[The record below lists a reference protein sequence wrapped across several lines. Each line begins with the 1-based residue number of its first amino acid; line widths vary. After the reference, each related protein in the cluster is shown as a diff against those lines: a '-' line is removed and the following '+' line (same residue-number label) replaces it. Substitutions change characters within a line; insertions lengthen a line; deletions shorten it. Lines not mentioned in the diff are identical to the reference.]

1 MKKGSIKNNNGG
13 FTLIET
19 IISMLILAIIVTPLL
34 RTFVVS
40 AVTNNKTKTKQI
52 AGEIATTLMEGIKAY
67 GIEET
72 ALELNEINTLR
83 LIDSSYITDD
93 TQMYELSY
101 NNLTNMYKRI
111 ENQNLLSVAKGSD
124 GTYSFKTNTDRQY
137 YYSINNVKKDNRT
150 FDIIAKFDAT
160 EYTGNTESGGDVKQN
175 NYNMPE
181 LSELN
186 SATTAILTPASY
198 DERASDYY
206 YELYKNYEFD
216 KWVKACE
223 IAAAANTPAPEYVL
237 SKTEDDIKN
246 RISRTHDVI
255 LTKEADNRVKVT
267 CNIVYTFD
275 NTGGII
281 CAVGDANESTLTVRE
296 YKNAAAEKTY
306 DALENVYLFFNQY
319 NTTDY
324 KKDIIRVNNG
334 TSINSSVAA
343 NLFIAVQ
350 DSNYITPVN
359 ITLDVSQSYANK
371 LNIFSNKQVLNS
383 TGRVYTGSEYNDSLY
398 TRSDATDRLYDVT
411 IYVYE
416 SEANNRYVKLYTSMT
431 SSIGE

>member
-1 MKKGSIKNNNGG
+1 MKKGSIKNNNDG

-101 NNLTNMYKRI
+101 NSLTNMYKRI

-137 YYSINNVKKDNRT
+137 YYAINNVKKDNRT

-198 DERASDYY
+198 DERASDYNSY
-206 YELYKNYEFD
+206 
-216 KWVKACE
+216 
-223 IAAAANTPAPEYVL
+223 
-237 SKTEDDIKN
+237 
-246 RISRTHDVI
+246 
-255 LTKEADNRVKVT
+255 
-267 CNIVYTFD
+267 IVH
-275 NTGGII
+275 NNNHRL
-281 CAVGDANESTLTVRE
+281 AHH
-296 YKNAAAEKTY
+296 
-306 DALENVYLFFNQY
+306 
-319 NTTDY
+319 
-324 KKDIIRVNNG
+324 KKM
-334 TSINSSVAA
+334 A
-343 NLFIAVQ
+343 
-350 DSNYITPVN
+350 
-359 ITLDVSQSYANK
+359 
-371 LNIFSNKQVLNS
+371 
-383 TGRVYTGSEYNDSLY
+383 
-398 TRSDATDRLYDVT
+398 
-411 IYVYE
+411 
-416 SEANNRYVKLYTSMT
+416 
-431 SSIGE
+431 